1 MNAAL
6 ITGANRGIG
15 LAFAQSYAR
24 DGWRVFATCRTPAQ
38 AKELEKLA
46 AGSAAKGQGVVS
58 VHALDVADGKA
69 IDALGKALK
78 AEAIDVLVNNAGVY
92 DPSPSFGRT
101 DYDAW
106 EQVFRVN
113 TMAALRMAEA
123 FVEQVAR
130 SQKKLMAG
138 ISSGMGSIADNGSG
152 GYYAYRTSK
161 SALQMV
167 MRSLAID
174 LGPRGIIAVAMN
186 PGWVKTDMGGP
197 GGNLTPEESA
207 RRMRVVFDK
216 LGPKDSGKFWHHTGK
231 EFPW

>member
-1 MNAAL
+1 MSAVLA
-6 ITGANRGIG
+6 TGSNRGIG
-15 LAFAQSYAR
+15 LAFAQGYAK
-24 DGWRVFATCRTPAQ
+24 DGWRVFATCRSPSA
-38 AKELEKLA
+38 AKELQALA
-46 AGSAAKGQGVVS
+46 AKSDGQVT
-58 VHALDVADGKA
+58 VHALDVANFAA
-69 IDALGKALK
+69 IDALAKELK
-78 AEAIDVLVNNAGVY
+78 REAIDVLIHNAGVY
-92 DPSPSFGRT
+92 DPSPSFGST

-106 EQVFRVN
+106 EHVFRVN

-130 SQKKLMAG
+130 SDKKVIAG

-174 LGPRGIIAVAMN
+174 LKPRGIKAVAMN

-197 GGNLTPEESA
+197 GGNLSPAESVK
-207 RRMRVVFDK
+207 RMRAILDE
-216 LGPKDSGKFWHHTGK
+216 LGPNDSGKFWHHSGK